1 MQARSAW
8 NVPLFSLNGFLLVF
22 MFSFISTVCFAK
34 PSQEP
39 EWFRNHRKQ
48 FPSSEY
54 LAQRGSGTTAEDA
67 KTDAASQL
75 ARYFQSTVSA
85 NLSTTMSSIT
95 AGSSVQEETRVID
108 EVNVTSEVQFIG
120 LEFTESWY
128 YKAEKKWYAV
138 AYIVRE
144 DAWVQYRPK
153 IESEKTKFHSFLKK
167 AESEEDPYTKISLY
181 RSAWKASGDF
191 MEKLE
196 YGRIINPREEEKYS
210 ADRTEIA
217 EIPSKIEKE
226 QKKLTVRV
234 NIEGDYG
241 NIVETAVKNALEKCG
256 FVVGTKGTY
265 TAQAVVFSNPSGE
278 DPVSVMPAV
287 TVLIK
292 NSMEKSVYS
301 YEAKLTEKTVA
312 YTLENAQKKAFPK
325 LAEKIREEIKF

>member
-1 MQARSAW
+1 MK
-8 NVPLFSLNGFLLVF
+8 NFLVLFGL
-22 MFSFISTVCFAK
+22 FIFAGSCFAK

-54 LAQRGSGTTAEDA
+54 LAQRGSGATAEDA
-67 KTDAASQL
+67 KMDAASQL

-95 AGSSVQEETRVID
+95 VGSSVQEETRVID

-153 IESEKTKFHSFLKK
+153 IESEKTKFYAFLKK

-217 EIPSKIEKE
+217 ELPAKIEKE
-226 QKKLTVRV
+226 QKNLTIFV
-234 NIEGDYG
+234 NLKGDYG
-241 NIVETAVKNALEKCG
+241 NIVETSIKTALEKGG
-256 FVVGTKGTY
+256 FIVGSSGNY
-265 TAQAVVFSNPSGE
+265 TADVIVSSNPNGE
-278 DPVSVMPAV
+278 NPVTIMPAV
-287 TVLIK
+287 IVSIK
-292 NSMEKSVYS
+292 SSGGKAVFS
-301 YEAKLTEKTVA
+301 YETKLTEKTVA
-312 YTLENAQKKAFPK
+312 YSLENAQKKAFPK
-325 LAEKIREEIKF
+325 LAEKINEEIKF